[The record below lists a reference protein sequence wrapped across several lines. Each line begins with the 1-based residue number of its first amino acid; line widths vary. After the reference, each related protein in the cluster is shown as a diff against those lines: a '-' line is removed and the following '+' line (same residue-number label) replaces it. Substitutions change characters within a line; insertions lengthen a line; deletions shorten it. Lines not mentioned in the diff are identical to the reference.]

1 MSTLKKF
8 NFKPLVNVR
17 MQKDETSEQAFTTS
31 VKGGF
36 RFPPKVSAKIGIKD
50 YDALTLFSDEDE
62 ETGVVTTYL
71 AKGHAGT
78 IKRDENG
85 NIVTGSR
92 NTTEF
97 EESDPMDGAIVR
109 VTSEGSNVLFVNSAA
124 AWKTIGG
131 SAEAELCLDVVS
143 IGVMEYPLPSGKFIE
158 GEVFELVVTKSRPVK
173 ARKSASNKAE
183 GEAEDIEVEEA
194 IIEEGF
200 EEEEI

>member
-1 MSTLKKF
+1 MSAIKKF

-17 MQKDETSEQAFTTS
+17 MQKDETSEQVFTTS

-36 RFPPKVSAKIGIKD
+36 RFPPKAAARVGLKD
-50 YDALTLFSDEDE
+50 YDALTIFSDEDE
-62 ETGVVTTYL
+62 ETGVVTTYI

-85 NIVTGSR
+85 EIVTGSR

-97 EESDPMDGAIVR
+97 EENDPMDGAIVR
-109 VTSEGSNVLFVNSAA
+109 ESSEGSKILSVNSAA

-131 SAEAELCLDVVS
+131 SSDKELCMDLVS

-158 GEVFELVVTKSRPVK
+158 GEVFQLVVTKERPIN
-173 ARKSASNKAE
+173 ARKKSKTGDADADDAE
-183 GEAEDIEVEEA
+183 IEDAIAGED
-194 IIEEGF
+194 F
-200 EEEEI
+200 EEEEV

>member
-1 MSTLKKF
+1 MKTF

-17 MQKDETSEQAFTTS
+17 MQKDETSEQVFTTS
-31 VKGGF
+31 TKGGF
-36 RFPPKVSAKIGIKD
+36 RFPPKASAKLGIKD
-50 YDALTLFSDEDE
+50 YDAITIFSDEDE
-62 ETGVVTTYL
+62 ETGVVSTYL

-78 IKRDENG
+78 IKRDANG

-109 VTSEGSNVLFVNSAA
+109 VTSEGSSVLCINSAA

-131 SAEAELCLDVVS
+131 SAEAELCLDLVS

-158 GEVFELVVTKSRPVK
+158 GEVFQLVVTKSRPVN
-173 ARKSASNKAE
+173 ARKAKGE
-183 GEAEDIEVEEA
+183 GNTDESEESEVEEVL
-194 IIEEGF
+194 IEEGF
-200 EEEEI
+200 EEEEV

>member
-1 MSTLKKF
+1 MSAIKKF

-17 MQKDETSEQAFTTS
+17 MQKDETSEQVFTTS

-36 RFPPKVSAKIGIKD
+36 RFPPKAAAKLGIKD
-50 YDALTLFSDEDE
+50 YDALTIFSDEDE
-62 ETGVVTTYL
+62 DTKEVTTYL

-97 EESDPMDGAIVR
+97 EETDPMDGAIVR
-109 VTSEGSNVLFVNSAA
+109 ATSEGSSILCINSAA

-131 SAEAELCLDVVS
+131 SAEAELCLDLVS

-158 GEVFELVVTKSRPVK
+158 GEVFQLVVTKSRPVNV
-173 ARKSASNKAE
+173 RKHASDKTE
-183 GEAEDIEVEEA
+183 GESEDLEVEEA
-194 IIEEGF
+194 IIEDGF